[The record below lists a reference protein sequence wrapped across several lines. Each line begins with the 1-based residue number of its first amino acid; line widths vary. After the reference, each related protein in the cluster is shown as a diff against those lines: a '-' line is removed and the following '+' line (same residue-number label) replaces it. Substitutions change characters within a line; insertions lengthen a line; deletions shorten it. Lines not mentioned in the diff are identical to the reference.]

1 MKDVNVI
8 LGERIK
14 LGRKASGLTRER
26 LAEMIDV
33 SPRFL
38 AEVES
43 GKVGVS
49 LQTLKNISTA
59 LCVSSDYLLGLD
71 SDSQLNRLKV
81 LCTQLSEID
90 EKYFP
95 LISAIIKEIKNIE

>member
-1 MKDVNVI
+1 MKDVNII

-14 LGRKASGLTRER
+14 LGRKANRLTREK
-26 LAEMIDV
+26 LAELIEV

-49 LQTLKNISTA
+49 LQTLKNISME
-59 LCVSSDYLLGLD
+59 LSVSSDYLLGLNEE
-71 SDSQLNRLKV
+71 SELNELEVLCNRLKKV
-81 LCTQLSEID
+81 D
-90 EKYFP
+90 DKFYP
-95 LISAIIKEIKNIE
+95 LISQIATELENIE

>member
-1 MKDVNVI
+1 MKDVNII

-14 LGRKASGLTRER
+14 LGRKANRLTREK
-26 LAEMIDV
+26 LAELIEV

-49 LQTLKNISTA
+49 LQTLKNISME
-59 LCVSSDYLLGLD
+59 LDVSSDYLLGLND
-71 SDSQLNRLKV
+71 ESKLNELELLCNRLKKV
-81 LCTQLSEID
+81 D
-90 EKYFP
+90 DKFYP
-95 LISAIIKEIKNIE
+95 LISQIATELENIE

>member
-1 MKDVNVI
+1 MKDVNII

-14 LGRKASGLTRER
+14 LGRKANGLTREK
-26 LAEMIDV
+26 LAEQIDV

-49 LQTLKNISTA
+49 LQTLKNLSVA
-59 LCVSSDYLLGLD
+59 LSASSDFLLGLD
-71 SDSQLNRLKV
+71 SDNRLSKLEV
-81 LCTQLSEID
+81 IYNQLSTVNER
-90 EKYFP
+90 YLP
-95 LISAIIKEIKNIE
+95 LIAAIIKEIKNLS